1 MVSIVVPVYNVEKY
15 IRHCLDSLIN
25 QSYKDLEII
34 LVDDGSTDHSGEIC
48 DEYAGK
54 YDKMQVYHKEN
65 GGLSDARNYGMK
77 HVTGEWLVFVD
88 SDDVICYNFI
98 GQLLMFAK
106 TNDLD
111 IAICNYI
118 QISEKQIA
126 ELPGTEG
133 SGKTKSWEGIEGTKE
148 LLYQKTFTTSA
159 WGKMYKTV
167 LFEGILFPVGKLHE
181 DVGTIYKVFEKA
193 KRVGYF
199 DQKLYYYLQRS
210 KSIIHSEFSAKKM
223 DYIDQTKE
231 IIKHFESNNVT
242 LLPAAISRHFSA
254 CFQVIL
260 TCPKTSEWMT
270 EYKILAD
277 EIEKY
282 APRVMRDK
290 NARVKN
296 RVIALIAA
304 QNTGLAIALCKIL
317 YKHRS

>member
-15 IRHCLDSLIN
+15 IGYCLDSLIN
-25 QSYKDLEII
+25 QNYKDLEII

-54 YDKMQVYHKEN
+54 YDKIKAFHKEN

-77 HVTGEWLVFVD
+77 YVSGEWLLFID
-88 SDDVICYNFI
+88 SDDIICYNFVSKLI
-98 GQLLMFAK
+98 KFAE
-106 TNDLD
+106 TNALD
-111 IAICNYI
+111 IAICDYCI
-118 QISEKQIA
+118 LPEKQIKA
-126 ELPGTEG
+126 LPDIKG
-133 SGKTKSWEGIEGTKE
+133 SGKTMIWEGMEGTKE

-159 WGKMYKTV
+159 WGKLYKTV
-167 LFEGILFPVGKLHE
+167 LFEEILFPVGKLHE

-193 KRVGYF
+193 KRVGYI
-199 DQKLYYYLQRS
+199 DQKLYYYLQRGE
-210 KSIIHSEFSAKKM
+210 SIIHSGFSVKKM
-223 DYIDQTKE
+223 DYIDQTRE
-231 IIKHFESNNVT
+231 MVHHFERNNVT

-260 TCPKTSEWMT
+260 LCPHTSEWRT

-277 EIEKY
+277 EIKKY
-282 APRVMRDK
+282 APKVMRDK

-296 RVIALIAA
+296 RIIAVIAMQSAD
-304 QNTGLAIALCKIL
+304 LAIALCKIL